1 MSTTTA
7 QEGGVHPYTDVMAL
21 AVPAGIPLTYEDLQR
36 FPDDGRRY
44 ELIEGTLVVTPAPGV
59 AHQVVVAALYRI
71 LFAAR
76 PDGTAV
82 LPAPVDFVPNPTTVL
97 EPDILVFDA
106 DEADQSRLTKT
117 PHLVVEVLS
126 PSSRSQDLGSKL
138 LAYAKAGVPAYW
150 VVDPEPPVELRAF
163 HLEGSEYR
171 SVARLA
177 GDEVF
182 EAVVPFP
189 VAVVPSQLRQ
199 V

>member
-1 MSTTTA
+1 
-7 QEGGVHPYTDVMAL
+7 MAL
-21 AVPAGIPLTYEDLQR
+21 AMPAGVPLTYEDLQS

-44 ELIEGTLVVTPAPGV
+44 ELIDGTLVVTPAPGV
-59 AHQVVVAALYRI
+59 PHQVVVLALCRV

-76 PDGTAV
+76 LKGTAV
-82 LPAPVDFVPNPTTVL
+82 LPAPLDFVPHPETVL
-97 EPDILVFDA
+97 QPDVLVFDA
-106 DEADQSRLTKT
+106 KEVDEPRLTRT

-150 VVDPEPPVELRAF
+150 VIDPEPPVELRVF
-163 HLEGSEYR
+163 RLEGTEYR
-171 SVARLA
+171 AVARVA
-177 GDEVF
+177 GHEDF

-189 VAVVPSQLRQ
+189 VTIVPSALRE

>member
-1 MSTTTA
+1 
-7 QEGGVHPYTDVMAL
+7 MAL
-21 AVPAGIPLTYEDLQR
+21 AVPAGVPLTYEDLQR

-59 AHQVVVAALYRI
+59 PHQVVVGALYRI

-76 PDGTAV
+76 PVGTVV
-82 LPAPVDFVPNPTTVL
+82 LPAPVDFVPDPATVL
-97 EPDILVFDA
+97 EPDVLVFDA
-106 DEADQSRLTKT
+106 DQSDHAHVTRT

-138 LAYAKAGVPAYW
+138 LAYARAGVPAYW
-150 VVDPEPPVELRAF
+150 VIDPEPPVELRVF
-163 HLEGSEYR
+163 HLEGTDYR
-171 SVARLA
+171 PIARVT

-182 EAVVPFP
+182 EAIVPFA
-189 VAVVPSQLRQ
+189 VRVVPSELRQ